1 VSAGTVPTLDRALA
15 LAYRYVGRRERTE
28 SEVREHLAGR
38 EIPGELVEA
47 AVAELRELGVLDDA
61 RFARLLVED
70 KRTLDGWGA
79 ERIARV
85 LRQRGIDRELA
96 EAALAPYGYA
106 EELDAAMALLRRRF
120 PAPPQGPRERER
132 ALGLLVRR
140 GYDSELALDA
150 IRRHGRDEDGEA
162 RR

>member
-1 VSAGTVPTLDRALA
+1 MGTDTTPTLERALA

-28 SEVREHLAGR
+28 AEVRSHLAGR
-38 EIPGELVEA
+38 EIPEGMVEA
-47 AVAELRELGVLDDA
+47 AMAELRELGTLDDA

-85 LRQRGIDRELA
+85 LRERGVEREVA
-96 EAALAPYGYA
+96 EAALAPYGHA
-106 EELDAAMALLRRRF
+106 DQLDAAVEILRRRF
-120 PAPPQGPRERER
+120 PVPPVQARERER
-132 ALGLLVRR
+132 ALGLLLRR

-150 IRRHGRDEDGEA
+150 VHRHARGET
-162 RR
+162 